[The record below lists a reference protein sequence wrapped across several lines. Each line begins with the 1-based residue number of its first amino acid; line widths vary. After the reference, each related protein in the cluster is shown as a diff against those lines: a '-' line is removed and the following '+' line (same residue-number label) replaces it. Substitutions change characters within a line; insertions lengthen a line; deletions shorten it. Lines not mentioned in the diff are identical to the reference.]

1 MDTWEKFIVINRKEY
16 KNFPAMLEDAWI
28 ENVIPDKKEISEWV
42 QVYYQ
47 FYTKEMEDVYWVVW
61 IGLRLV

>member
-1 MDTWEKFIVINRKEY
+1 
-16 KNFPAMLEDAWI
+16 MLEDAWI